1 LDASLLVFVAVYL
14 VMIWGRVP
22 GLRLDR
28 TGAALLGAIAVLGF
42 GALPLDHAFRT
53 IDPGTIALLLGL
65 MLVSARLQLAGFYTA
80 VAAWLAARPS
90 SPQRLLAEL
99 VATVGALS
107 AVLTNDVV
115 CLALSP
121 LLIEVCLRR
130 QLDPVPFLLALA
142 CAANVGS
149 AATLI
154 GNPQNI
160 LIGQALQV
168 DFARYLLDGG
178 VPAML
183 GLGVVWG
190 VLVQRYRGR
199 WFRPLPMPPSRDR
212 ALDRG
217 SSALAL
223 AVLVLLVCGLLFCP
237 LPHGVQALLAGGA
250 VLVSRRQACR
260 EVFEHVDWQLL
271 VLFAGLF
278 VVNGALQHAGHA
290 AAAFAWLAE
299 HGVDVRQPLVL
310 YPVSAVASNVISN
323 VPLTMLLLPAV
334 DGVPMAGSILAL
346 ATTLAGNLL
355 LVGSIA
361 NLIVVEQA
369 TRAGITP
376 RVRSWTGSHWRT
388 GVPVTLT
395 TLAIAAGWL
404 WLRGTAG

>member
-1 LDASLLVFVAVYL
+1 MDATLLVFAAVYL

-22 GLRLDR
+22 GLRIDR
-28 TGAALLGAIAVLGF
+28 TGAALLGAIAVLGC
-42 GALPLDHAFRT
+42 GALPLDAAWRT
-53 IDPGTIALLLGL
+53 IDPGTLALLLGL

-80 VAAWLAARPS
+80 VAGWLAARPT

-99 VATVGALS
+99 VGTVGLLS

-115 CLALSP
+115 CLALAP

-160 LIGQALQV
+160 LIGQALHV
-168 DFARYLLDGG
+168 DFLQYLLVGG
-178 VPAML
+178 VPAAL
-183 GLGVVWG
+183 GLVVVWA
-190 VLVQRYRGR
+190 VLVHRYRGR
-199 WFRPLPMPPSRDR
+199 WQRPLPMPPSRDR

-223 AVLVLLVCGLLFCP
+223 AVLGLLVLGLLFCP

-250 VLVSRRQACR
+250 VLVSRRQASR
-260 EVFEHVDWQLL
+260 QVFEHVDWQLL

-290 AAAFAWLAE
+290 VRTFAWLAE
-299 HGVDVRQPLVL
+299 HGVDVREPLVL
-310 YPVSAVASNVISN
+310 FPLSAVASNVLSN

-334 DGVPMAGSILAL
+334 DGMPLAGPILAL

-369 TRAGITP
+369 QRAGIVP
-376 RVRSWTGSHWRT
+376 QVRSWTGSHWRT
-388 GVPVTLT
+388 GVPVTLA

-404 WLRGTAG
+404 WLCATLG

>member
-1 LDASLLVFVAVYL
+1 MDASLLVFVAVYL

-28 TGAALLGAIAVLGF
+28 TGAALLGAIAVLGL
-42 GALPLDHAFRT
+42 GVLPLDHAWRT
-53 IDPGTIALLLGL
+53 IDPATIALLLGL
-65 MLVSARLQLAGFYTA
+65 MMVSARLQLAGFYTA
-80 VAAWLAARPS
+80 VAAWLAARPT

-99 VATVGALS
+99 IATVGGLS

-115 CLALSP
+115 CLALAP
-121 LLIEVCLRR
+121 LLLEVCLRR

-160 LIGQALQV
+160 LIGQALHV

-178 VPAML
+178 VPALL
-183 GLGVVWG
+183 GLLVVW
-190 VLVQRYRGR
+190 LVVVWRCRGR
-199 WFRPLPMPPSRDR
+199 WLRPLPMRPSGDR
-212 ALDRG
+212 PLDRG

-223 AVLVLLVCGLLFCP
+223 AVLALLVLGLLCCP

-250 VLVSRRQACR
+250 VLLSRRHPCR
-260 EVFEHVDWQLL
+260 QVFEHVDWQLL

-278 VVNGALQHAGHA
+278 VVNGALQHQGHA
-290 AAAFAWLAE
+290 ANAFGWLAE
-299 HGVDVRQPLVL
+299 HGVDVRRPAVLFPL
-310 YPVSAVASNVISN
+310 SAAASNVISN

-334 DGVPMAGSILAL
+334 DGVPLAGPILAL

-369 TRAGITP
+369 ERAGIHP
-376 RVRSWTGSHWRT
+376 QVRSWASSHWRT
-388 GVPVTLT
+388 GVPVTLA

-404 WLRGTAG
+404 WLRVALA